1 MARRSAMTDPS
12 SGKGEKIMKTLIK
25 LNPEARSSNIQRS
38 LLDLLKKSSPQ
49 DECSLSTS
57 CEWTPP
63 VGVTESDKEY
73 TLLADLPSVH
83 RQDIHVI
90 LQEGFFE
97 LTGERNRSE
106 ETPDQSFNH
115 PKSPVKFTC
124 TFYLPENADPENMRA
139 EFREGTL
146 AVHIPKLQPSPPKL
160 KKISIE

>member
-1 MARRSAMTDPS
+1 
-12 SGKGEKIMKTLIK
+12 MKTITK
-25 LNPEARSSNIQRS
+25 LNPEMRSSNIQRS
-38 LLDLLKKSSPQ
+38 LLDLLKKSSPP
-49 DECSLSTS
+49 DECCLSTS
-57 CEWTPP
+57 CEWVPS
-63 VGVTESDKEY
+63 VGVTETDKEY

-97 LTGERNRSE
+97 LTGERNRTE
-106 ETPDQSFNH
+106 ETSIQLLHHSKNPA
-115 PKSPVKFTC
+115 KFTR

-160 KKISIE
+160 RKISIE